1 MKNYQIGT
9 SSGSEK
15 KKNSTIVSNG
25 LRPMLTTHIFV
36 LLFFFLSLILPFSCL
51 RFFSDLTAN
60 VTFLISCEFFCVTC
74 VGIYSCG
81 LPCDVFDT
89 QYVRRNNMS
98 RAMSRSGRP
107 PLAGGSAVTEKQYSK
122 LSRRGLAARRAADRA
137 KLLANL
143 AGDRAGGPA
152 TRSAGAPSTPS
163 TPTSPQTRSE
173 RYALRSAEK
182 SISKT
187 LAESSSPD
195 GSERYPSGAPAK
207 LVDGDDDDD
216 DDDEDDDDD
225 NEDVDDCSSGGD
237 QRMEFQRRQRDA
249 ASSSMAQ
256 LKPPPLEIV
265 FQPPTNDPDSVVAD
279 SVLDMAIL
287 EPSPAD
293 SVMDDMFNA
302 WRCGSCTYQ
311 NLGRAKGACNM
322 CNDPHPLREGLS
334 LDPWEISEVEAHS
347 LRQVT
352 ASPPPPRRQDV
363 QQRMSCASVLC
374 VKVE

>member
-1 MKNYQIGT
+1 MCRN
-9 SSGSEK
+9 
-15 KKNSTIVSNG
+15 
-25 LRPMLTTHIFV
+25 
-36 LLFFFLSLILPFSCL
+36 LFAVF
-51 RFFSDLTAN
+51 
-60 VTFLISCEFFCVTC
+60 
-74 VGIYSCG
+74 
-81 LPCDVFDT
+81 PCDVFDT
-89 QYVRRNNMS
+89 QYVSRNNMS
-98 RAMSRSGRP
+98 RAMSRSSRP
-107 PLAGGSAVTEKQYSK
+107 PLAGGSVVTDGKQYSK
-122 LSRRGLAARRAADRA
+122 LSRHGLAARRAADRA

-187 LAESSSPD
+187 LGESSSPD

-225 NEDVDDCSSGGD
+225 DEDVDDCSSGGD

-249 ASSSMAQ
+249 ASSAMAQ

-265 FQPPTNDPDSVVAD
+265 FQPPTNDPGENNGVVAD
-279 SVLDMAIL
+279 

-334 LDPWEISEVEAHS
+334 LDPWEISELEARS

-352 ASPPPPRRQDV
+352 ASPPPPTTRRPATNVMRVSFVCQSRMIQITSPFASTAMV
-363 QQRMSCASVLC
+363 RSTWSAPIYYSSRSQVRTVSSPRRICRNTQRCDCVRCHWPRGSLCMSVYSAKTELFDRGYR
-374 VKVE
+374 

>member
-1 MKNYQIGT
+1 
-9 SSGSEK
+9 
-15 KKNSTIVSNG
+15 
-25 LRPMLTTHIFV
+25 
-36 LLFFFLSLILPFSCL
+36 
-51 RFFSDLTAN
+51 
-60 VTFLISCEFFCVTC
+60 
-74 VGIYSCG
+74 
-81 LPCDVFDT
+81 
-89 QYVRRNNMS
+89 MS
-98 RAMSRSGRP
+98 RAVSRSGRP
-107 PLAGGSAVTEKQYSK
+107 PLAGGSAVTDGKQYSK

-152 TRSAGAPSTPS
+152 TRSAGAPSTPL

-173 RYALRSAEK
+173 RYAMRSAEK
-182 SISKT
+182 SISKN

-207 LVDGDDDDD
+207 LVDGDVDDDD
-216 DDDEDDDDD
+216 DDDDD
-225 NEDVDDCSSGGD
+225 EDVDDCSSGGD

-249 ASSSMAQ
+249 AASAMVQ

-265 FQPPTNDPDSVVAD
+265 FQPPTNDPGENNGVADSVVAD
-279 SVLDMAIL
+279 SVLDMDIL

-322 CNDPHPLREGLS
+322 CNDPHPIRAGLS
-334 LDPWEISEVEAHS
+334 LDP
-347 LRQVT
+347 
-352 ASPPPPRRQDV
+352 
-363 QQRMSCASVLC
+363 
-374 VKVE
+374 